1 MKICTRIF
9 TSSKQHEN
17 LYLNISVQKF
27 YFTVKSNLVCP
38 EEILWAESASIFK
51 DIWEAGNIILFK
63 SAPIGSWY
71 YMRHGE
77 QISTVLSS

>member
-9 TSSKQHEN
+9 TSSKQHEY

-51 DIWEAGNIILFK
+51 DIWEAGNVIIFK
-63 SAPIGSWY
+63 SAPGI
-71 YMRHGE
+71 
-77 QISTVLSS
+77 I